1 MVRSGDC
8 ISIAPSLT
16 FGNVSRTISTR
27 TLGQNNREMS
37 LFKTFSVTERIKVT
51 FRAEALNA
59 LNHPYFRNPGTNVD
73 SSSVGKIT
81 SQANFPRFI
90 QLGFRAAF

>member
-1 MVRSGDC
+1 M
-8 ISIAPSLT
+8 T

-27 TLGQNNREMS
+27 TIGQNNWDMS
-37 LFKTFSVTERIKVT
+37 VFKTFSVTERIKVT

-59 LNHPYFRNPGTNVD
+59 MNHPYFRNPGTNVD
-73 SSSVGKIT
+73 SSSFGKIT